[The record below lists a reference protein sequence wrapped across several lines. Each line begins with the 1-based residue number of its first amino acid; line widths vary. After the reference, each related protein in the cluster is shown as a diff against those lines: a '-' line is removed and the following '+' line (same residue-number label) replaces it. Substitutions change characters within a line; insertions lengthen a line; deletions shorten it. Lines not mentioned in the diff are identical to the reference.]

1 MVHAKNLHVSG
12 GVTLSCTPGNKT
24 RHLLHPTHSMT
35 KYEII
40 YDGFGTTRGLADTEN
55 KAAMH
60 EEQQTEGDETVTRV
74 NESASDEN
82 TCDVHVDQSSG
93 DATMEGTYEEEYTAG
108 ASTTSTKDGCD
119 EGVTTCTINY
129 GPSCWARADAG
140 PAAGELLVNDS
151 FLDHSS
157 GATLD
162 DDEHEYTVEPT
173 QRSSDKSSEV
183 DISTMIPNVPIT
195 DRETSAVNC
204 VISMWDWRVGER
216 KRIGKDIGTID
227 ITQTATS
234 QTEPKGHSS
243 NLDNT
248 DSDQAQPDASKHS
261 KFDDGDPERSPFPL
275 SPPNTKN
282 QGCIGDGTDKSMTKD
297 VSATDVGSP
306 PITSQAGETNL
317 PLSPKNYK
325 PLGDRHLK
333 RLARNEL
340 RIARAEGRLRSVS
353 GVLLPALCPN

>member
-1 MVHAKNLHVSG
+1 
-12 GVTLSCTPGNKT
+12 
-24 RHLLHPTHSMT
+24 MT
-35 KYEII
+35 KHEII
-40 YDGFGTTRGLADTEN
+40 YDGFDTTRDLADTDN
-55 KAAMH
+55 KAKMH
-60 EEQQTEGDETVTRV
+60 EEQQTEGDETVTGV
-74 NESASDEN
+74 NTSVSGGD
-82 TCDVHVDQSSG
+82 TCDVHVDKSSEY
-93 DATMEGTYEEEYTAG
+93 ATMEETYEEEYTAG

-119 EGVTTCTINY
+119 EGVTARTINY

-162 DDEHEYTVEPT
+162 DDEHEYTAELT
-173 QRSSDKSSEV
+173 QRSSNKSREV
-183 DISTMIPNVPIT
+183 DISTVVPKMPTT
-195 DRETSAVNC
+195 DREPSSMNC
-204 VISMWDWRVGER
+204 TISIWDWRVGAR
-216 KRIGKDIGTID
+216 KPVGKDTGGNAKTYSEAGTVELD

-248 DSDQAQPDASKHS
+248 NSNQAQPDTSKHS
-261 KFDDGDPERSPFPL
+261 KFDDGDPERSPSPL

-282 QGCIGDGTDKSMTKD
+282 QGCIGDGTDKSMAKD
-297 VSATDVGSP
+297 VSATDAGSP
-306 PITSQAGETNL
+306 PIASQAGETNL

-325 PLGDRHLK
+325 SLGVGHLK
-333 RLARNEL
+333 RLTRNEV

-353 GVLLPALCPN
+353 GVLLPTLHLN